1 VEIAKLCRSAFI
13 AVVTLIAMDLLFPR
27 NDFRLHAQ
35 VSIPNP
41 DDLISVSALLRNKS
55 VVDALSLSESELG
68 DIQTIRDGNSGS
80 TSSVKIEI
88 NPGGPK
94 LGNDEI
100 KRRLAERRIELDSKL
115 RGILDP
121 TKQERLRQIGFQVE
135 IERIGLGGAL
145 SNGYLG
151 KSIGV
156 LEHQKPSL
164 REAANNV
171 ETQLKEQLE
180 NVRLRVLDKILSKLS
195 TDQQDKAKAAMGV
208 SFLFRENTAT
218 WRHEHWI
225 NIRPGRK
232 HAIPDPA
239 ALICLVGLAS
249 NSSVANA
256 IDMHAAEIAT
266 LAEMHANAKGP
277 IALVGYRFGDER
289 EAIEKSIVQK
299 LESMYNEKQRERLK
313 QIAFQVEVYRLGIV
327 DSLTVGYLGREIVV
341 TELQA
346 MQLRSDS
353 AELVQKA
360 TEEASKEIQ
369 LAREQVFLNLD
380 PKQRSKAMS
389 LLGQVFLFRE

>member
-1 VEIAKLCRSAFI
+1 
-13 AVVTLIAMDLLFPR
+13 
-27 NDFRLHAQ
+27 
-35 VSIPNP
+35 
-41 DDLISVSALLRNKS
+41 
-55 VVDALSLSESELG
+55 
-68 DIQTIRDGNSGS
+68 
-80 TSSVKIEI
+80 
-88 NPGGPK
+88 
-94 LGNDEI
+94 
-100 KRRLAERRIELDSKL
+100 
-115 RGILDP
+115 
-121 TKQERLRQIGFQVE
+121 
-135 IERIGLGGAL
+135 
-145 SNGYLG
+145 
-151 KSIGV
+151 
-156 LEHQKPSL
+156 
-164 REAANNV
+164 
-171 ETQLKEQLE
+171 
-180 NVRLRVLDKILSKLS
+180 
-195 TDQQDKAKAAMGV
+195 
-208 SFLFRENTAT
+208 
-218 WRHEHWI
+218 
-225 NIRPGRK
+225 
-232 HAIPDPA
+232 
-239 ALICLVGLAS
+239 
-249 NSSVANA
+249 
-256 IDMHAAEIAT
+256 MHAAEIAT

>member
-1 VEIAKLCRSAFI
+1 MEIAKLCRSAFI
-13 AVVTLIAMDLLFPR
+13 AGVTLIALDLLFPG
-27 NDFRLHAQ
+27 NDFRLRAQ

-68 DIQTIRDGNSGS
+68 DIQNIRDGNSGS

-145 SNGYLG
+145 SKGYLG
-151 KSIGV
+151 KSIGI
-156 LEHQKPSL
+156 LEHQKPFL
-164 REAANNV
+164 QEVANNV
-171 ETQLKEQLE
+171 ETQLKVQLE
-180 NVRLRVLDKILSKLS
+180 NVRLQVLDEILSKLS
-195 TDQQDKAKAAMGV
+195 NDQKDKAKAAMGV
-208 SFLFRENTAT
+208 SFMFRENSAT
-218 WRHEHWI
+218 WKYENRL
-225 NIRPGRK
+225 NIRPGKR
-232 HAIPDPA
+232 HAIPDPES
-239 ALICLVGLAS
+239 LICLVGLAS

-256 IDMHAAEIAT
+256 LDMHSAEIAS
-266 LAEMHANAKGP
+266 LAEMHSNAKGP

-289 EAIEKSIVQK
+289 EAIEKSILKK
-299 LESMYNEKQRERLK
+299 LESMFNEKQRERLK
-313 QIAFQVEVYRLGIV
+313 QIAFQVEAYRLGIV

-341 TELQA
+341 TEHQA

-353 AELVQKA
+353 AELVHRA
-360 TEEASKEIQ
+360 TQDASKEIQ
-369 LAREQVFLNLD
+369 LARDQVFSNLD
-380 PKQRSKAMS
+380 PMQRSKAMS
-389 LLGQVFLFRE
+389 LLGHVILFRE